1 MTVFPTF
8 AFETLGCKL
17 NFAESSSLAKDLI
30 NAGFTK
36 VETDQGPEV
45 LVVNTCS
52 VTEDAD
58 GKCRNIIRRALRQN
72 PQTYVA
78 VIGCY
83 AQLKPESI
91 AAIPGVKLVLGA
103 NEKFNLAKA
112 VMAERNSDIP
122 VVRAGAIKDVNAF
135 FPSFSSGD
143 RTRTFLKVQDGCNYF
158 CSFCT
163 IPLARG
169 RSRSATIQATLME
182 AEKAVA
188 TGAREIVL
196 TGVNIGDFGAQ
207 NNESFIDL
215 IQKLSSSFPQI
226 RFRISSIEPNLL
238 TDEIIDFVGNSK
250 NFMPHFHIPLQ
261 SGDDDILQK
270 MRRRYRRL
278 EYETKVNAIRTKLPD
293 AAIGIDV
300 ITGFPGESD
309 IHFQNTLEFLQEL
322 PFSYLH
328 VFTYSERPNTTALR
342 IQEVVPIPLRQK
354 RTQQLRLLSEKKKS
368 AFYRSMLGKMTE
380 VLWEE
385 EENDG
390 YIYGYTPNYIRTKRT
405 AEPGLRNAISTV
417 RLTEMQSDGIVLAGG
432 LPER

>member
-1 MTVFPTF
+1 MTEFLTF

-30 NAGFTK
+30 QAGYTR
-36 VETDQGPEV
+36 VDLHQSPDV

-83 AQLKPESI
+83 AQLKPEAI

-103 NEKFNLAKA
+103 NEKFNLAAA
-112 VMAERNSDIP
+112 VMSERNHDIP
-122 VVRAGAIKDVNAF
+122 VVKAGAIKDVNEF
-135 FPSFSSGD
+135 HPSFSSGD

-169 RSRSATIQATLME
+169 RSRSATIQATLRE

-196 TGVNIGDFGAQ
+196 TGVNIGDFGTQHNETLLELIESLSAQ
-207 NNESFIDL
+207 
-215 IQKLSSSFPQI
+215 FPHI

-238 TDEIIDFVGNSK
+238 SNDIIDFVATSK

-261 SGDDDILQK
+261 SGDDEILQK
-270 MRRRYRRL
+270 MRRRYRRS
-278 EYETKVNAIRTKLPD
+278 EYASKVNAIVSKLPD

-309 IHFQNTLEFLQEL
+309 HHFLNTLNFLNEL
-322 PFSYLH
+322 PFTYLH

-342 IQEVVPIPLRQK
+342 ITDVIPMQLRQQ
-354 RTQQLRLLSEKKKS
+354 RTQQLRLLSDKKKM
-368 AFYRSMLGKMTE
+368 AFYRSMIGRTSE

-385 EENDG
+385 MESDG
-390 YIYGYTPNYIRTKRT
+390 YIQGYTPNYVRVKAIADAHMRNSITKVQLS
-405 AEPGLRNAISTV
+405 ELLDDST
-417 RLTEMQSDGIVLAGG
+417 ILAASTGT
-432 LPER
+432 

>member
-1 MTVFPTF
+1 MTILPTF

-17 NFAESSSLAKDLI
+17 NYAESSSIAKNLI

-36 VETDQGPEV
+36 VDSDQSPEV

-58 GKCRNIIRRALRQN
+58 GKCRNIIRKALRQN
-72 PQTYVA
+72 PETYVA

-83 AQLKPESI
+83 AQLKPDSI
-91 AAIPGVKLVLGA
+91 AAIPGVKMILGA
-103 NEKFNLAKA
+103 NEKFNLAEA
-112 VMAERNSDIP
+112 ILADRNNELLIIKN
-122 VVRAGAIKDVNAF
+122 GAIKDVNAF

-169 RSRSATIQATLME
+169 RSRSASIQDTLVE
-182 AEKAVA
+182 AEKAAA
-188 TGAREIVL
+188 TGAKEIVL
-196 TGVNIGDFGAQ
+196 TGVNIGDFGTQ
-207 NNESFIDL
+207 SNESL
-215 IQKLSSSFPQI
+215 IELVKCLSNHLPQI

-238 TDEIIDFVGNSK
+238 SDEIIDFVGSSN

-261 SGDDDILQK
+261 SGDDEILRK
-270 MRRRYRRL
+270 MRRRYRRS
-278 EYETKVNAIRTKLPD
+278 EFESKVNSILKKLPD

-309 IHFQNTLEFLQEL
+309 HHFHNTMDFLKDL
-322 PFSYLH
+322 PYAYLH

-342 IQEVVPIPLRQK
+342 IAEVVPMKIRQQRNSLLRIQ
-354 RTQQLRLLSEKKKS
+354 SDKKKRS
-368 AFYRSMLGKMTE
+368 FYRSMLGRTAE

-385 EENDG
+385 KGDDG
-390 YIYGYTPNYIRTKRT
+390 LIQGYSTNYVRVIKS
-405 AEPGLRNAISTV
+405 ADSDLRNSISNV
-417 RLTEMQSDGIVLAGG
+417 RLAELRSDGLVWAESIQ
-432 LPER
+432 